1 MRIDAMILMTYFDAL
16 EASSFYNHT
25 TETAIKKSTFTSLIV
40 RWIVLSDKHVL
51 TSTVLNM

>member
-40 RWIVLSDKHVL
+40 R
-51 TSTVLNM
+51 